1 MNLSEDSAALESL
14 NAFANT
20 LTIPCPLG
28 EKHVAMEN
36 SIAGRTYVMDDN
48 SLGMKTVRFEFT
60 EDGGVFAYENATGKH
75 ELKFALGEQLETTFP
90 ETRTSANA

>member
-1 MNLSEDSAALESL
+1 
-14 NAFANT
+14 
-20 LTIPCPLG
+20 
-28 EKHVAMEN
+28 
-36 SIAGRTYVMDDN
+36 MDDN

-90 ETRTSANA
+90 ETHYFGKRRTDCGDIWRKRNAHGSDDRRKATAHAGHGPHETAAHNG